1 MDFTTYQS
9 QAKTTAIYPNKG
21 ENIIYPTLGL
31 VNEAGEVAGK
41 VKKIIRDN
49 NGVMSEERRQDI
61 GKELGDVLWY
71 LSQVSIE
78 LGIPLETIAK
88 ENLEKLASRQK
99 RNKLQGNG
107 DNR

>member
-9 QAKTTAIYPNKG
+9 QAKTTAIYANKG